1 MNKGQFLILY
11 NVANQVANN
20 AFNKLGLSAKRYT
33 KAYADEYSDLAD
45 QEHFI
50 RKDFAELDEN
60 KKAKKDQ
67 QGQLIMDSSKEKE
80 LSEALKAWKKEPI
93 EFELDNFIPV
103 KIEGKQLF
111 MSPAI
116 YEELNGHVFNVPEEE
131 YYAAVEAEI
140 ARQKELETK

>member
-1 MNKGQFLILY
+1 MNKGEFIVKY
-11 NVANQVANN
+11 NIANQVANT
-20 AFNKLGLSAKRYT
+20 AYNKLGLSAKRWMR
-33 KAYADEYSDLAD
+33 AYNDEYTDLSD
-45 QEHFI
+45 QEYFI
-50 RKDFAELDEN
+50 KAAFAELDEN

-67 QGQLIMDSSKEKE
+67 QGLLIMDSSKEKE

-116 YEELNGHVFNVPEEE
+116 YEELNGHVFNVSEEE
-131 YYAAVEAEI
+131 YYSAVEAEI
-140 ARQKELETK
+140 AKQNSETK